1 MSRSPTVPKAMCYL
15 HSTAAPVLKIPRG
28 KVSAAE
34 LQATINDSNTSSH
47 AKAALTFWRELRR

>member
-1 MSRSPTVPKAMCYL
+1 MCYL